1 MAVLILASWSQDPW
15 LPSGHALRMGLDM
28 NLHKALEKLGEDVGT
43 FGGGKA
49 RTDAEERDLGEL
61 YHHCAFSVSV
71 LSPRSSHRAFLV
83 VVVSARIWLNC
94 YLNDHTYVEAKVVP
108 MILRAKLFLL
118 RTVSAWERVDR

>member
-49 RTDAEERDLGEL
+49 RTEAEERDLGM
-61 YHHCAFSVSV
+61 
-71 LSPRSSHRAFLV
+71 SHLIIHVWESILAHVMPLLLK
-83 VVVSARIWLNC
+83 VVSARIWLNC
-94 YLNDHTYVEAKVVP
+94 YLNDHTYV
-108 MILRAKLFLL
+108 
-118 RTVSAWERVDR
+118 